1 MKALP
6 RTDAYDDHLPLPA
19 RQMGLYIT
27 FWHIIYLGVLALLLW
42 DLWAAADATDLWRPA
57 VITLLAAGQI
67 GLYLWN
73 FVFTDRWPLPPWR
86 MAVYFGG
93 SIVLW
98 LLQWRLNPDYQW
110 FGMTYFGQ
118 MLGLLPPLVALP
130 GSLVIFILVVI
141 VHPGLTLTWGA
152 LLTERVLSPL
162 MGWAAAAVVY
172 LFIYYISRTSAARG
186 RLVAELRAAQAEL
199 QAART
204 RDTELAALR
213 ERERLARD
221 LHDSLGHALVAI
233 SVQLEAI
240 QRLYRV
246 DPPRAHAQIDTL
258 KDATRAAMDE
268 LRRSLAGLR
277 AAGLGDRPLADAL
290 RSLAVDTGQQHSLAI
305 ACHLD
310 PGADQ
315 LAPAVAEVLWRVA
328 QEALTNVA
336 RHAQARRVDL
346 RLTLTPAAAV
356 LRVQDDGRGRPDDLA
371 VGAASGHYGLLGL
384 RERVEGL
391 GGTLTV
397 SATGGVTVEAA
408 LPLR

>member
-1 MKALP
+1 MNALP
-6 RTDAYDDHLPLPA
+6 RAAAPDDHLPLPA
-19 RQMGLYIT
+19 RQMGLYVT
-27 FWHIIYLGVLALLLW
+27 FWHLIYLGVLALLLW
-42 DLWAAADATDLWRPA
+42 DTWAGSAPADVWRATL
-57 VITLLAAGQI
+57 ITLLAAGQI

-93 SIVLW
+93 SIALW
-98 LLQWRLNPDYQW
+98 LLQWRLNPEFQW
-110 FGMTYFGQ
+110 FGLTYFGQ

-290 RSLAVDTGQQHSLAI
+290 RSLAVDTGQQHSLEV

-310 PGADQ
+310 PAADQ

-346 RLTLTPAAAV
+346 RLTLSPAAAV
-356 LRVQDDGRGRPDDLA
+356 LRVQDDGRGRPADLA

-397 SATGGVTVEAA
+397 SAAGGVTVEAA

>member
-93 SIVLW
+93 SIALW